1 MKNAS
6 EEGFW
11 SSWNFVSRNTGVTF
25 SLYSKRQTSARAG
38 NHGFTEKILRQVHV
52 HGDLLAEVCSWW
64 HMRMVMVKV
73 ISGEKWK
80 KKKNQKKERGRDRKG
95 KLQQWP
101 AGKNSLQE
109 IPDRSLPVCSL
120 QGNRCCTLLGH

>member
-1 MKNAS
+1 MK
-6 EEGFW
+6 
-11 SSWNFVSRNTGVTF
+11 F

-80 KKKNQKKERGRDRKG
+80 KTKKKRGEETERANCNSGQLEKIAFRKSQTDPSLCVLSRATGAAHCLAIKLPECTYCFPKCKLRATRKG
-95 KLQQWP
+95 
-101 AGKNSLQE
+101 
-109 IPDRSLPVCSL
+109 
-120 QGNRCCTLLGH
+120 

>member
-1 MKNAS
+1 MK
-6 EEGFW
+6 
-11 SSWNFVSRNTGVTF
+11 F

-80 KKKNQKKERGRDRKG
+80 KTKKREGKRQKGQTAIVASWKK
-95 KLQQWP
+95 
-101 AGKNSLQE
+101 
-109 IPDRSLPVCSL
+109 
-120 QGNRCCTLLGH
+120 